1 MTTTDPPLVDEIV
14 VVTVTG
20 EVDISTAGL
29 LRDQLADALATQPGA
44 VLVDVTRMDFCD
56 LNGLDALGEA
66 AAAAASAGLEL
77 TLQGCSPQLAWLLDT
92 FAPRS
97 GARLAHLPRTVPAAR
112 QAPGTPGAGDVV
124 RR

>member
-29 LRDQLADALATQPGA
+29 LRDQLAGVLATQPGA
-44 VLVDVTRMDFCD
+44 VLVDVTRLDFCD
-56 LNGLDALGEA
+56 LSGLDALGEA
-66 AAAAASAGLEL
+66 ASAAASAGLEL
-77 TLQGCSPQLAWLLDT
+77 ILQGCSPQLAWLLDT

-97 GARLAHLPRTVPAAR
+97 GARLAHLPRLVPAAR